1 MTIGDSILLG
11 ILQGI
16 TEFLPVSSSGHLAVA
31 QQIMN
36 VSQPGVNFEIA
47 LHLGTLLSIFVV
59 LGKDIRDV
67 LVSLKSKQTQR
78 LILFVIIGTVPAAI
92 MGLSLKSEIS
102 AASEYLPMVG
112 VGFLVSALFLFL
124 MRFASNINVKMNI
137 TKTIIIGF
145 AQAAA
150 LFAGMSRSGMTIS
163 SARLMGIESKEAFR
177 FSFFLAIPA
186 ILGSGILLLRDL
198 STEATAD
205 DNILVMFV
213 GAVAAFVV
221 GIGALL
227 ILRRFLMRGKL
238 HWLGFYCLAMGIISL
253 LI

>member
-47 LHLGTLLSIFVV
+47 VHLGTLLSIFVV
-59 LGKDIRDV
+59 LGKDLRDV
-67 LVSLKSKQTQR
+67 IMNLTSPQNQR
-78 LILFVIIGTVPAAI
+78 LILFVFIGTLPAAFF
-92 MGLSLKSEIS
+92 GLTMKSEIS
-102 AASEYLPMVG
+102 ALSEYLPAVG
-112 VGFLVSALFLFL
+112 AGFFVSALFLFL
-124 MRFASNINVKMNI
+124 MRFATSISLKMNS
-137 TKTIIIGF
+137 TKAIILGF

-150 LFAGMSRSGMTIS
+150 LLAGISRSGMTIS

-186 ILGSGILLLRDL
+186 ILGSGILLLKDL
-198 STEATAD
+198 STEVVVS
-205 DNILVMFV
+205 DNILIMIT
-213 GAVAAFVV
+213 GALAAFVV
-221 GIGALL
+221 GIGALQ
-227 ILRRFLMRGKL
+227 ILRKFLMRGKL
-238 HWLGFYCLAMGIISL
+238 HWLGFYCLTMGIISF

>member
-112 VGFLVSALFLFL
+112 VGFLVSALFLFM

-150 LFAGMSRSGMTIS
+150 LFAGISRSGMTIS
-163 SARLMGIESKEAFR
+163 SARLMGIHAKEAFR

-198 STEATAD
+198 STEAAAD

-227 ILRRFLMRGKL
+227 ILRRFLMSGKL

>member
-92 MGLSLKSEIS
+92 IGLLMKSEIS

-112 VGFLVSALFLFL
+112 VGFLVSALFLFM

-150 LFAGMSRSGMTIS
+150 LFAGISRSGMTIS
-163 SARLMGIESKEAFR
+163 SARLMGIHAKEAFR

-198 STEATAD
+198 STEAAAD
-205 DNILVMFV
+205 GNILVMFV

-227 ILRRFLMRGKL
+227 ILRRFLMSGKL

>member
-102 AASEYLPMVG
+102 AASECLPMVG
-112 VGFLVSALFLFL
+112 VGFLVSALFLFM

-150 LFAGMSRSGMTIS
+150 LFAGISRSGMTIS
-163 SARLMGIESKEAFR
+163 SARLMGIHAKEAFR

-198 STEATAD
+198 STEAAAD
-205 DNILVMFV
+205 GNILVMFV

-221 GIGALL
+221 GHWCASNFTQISHEWKVTLAWILL
-227 ILRRFLMRGKL
+227 SGY
-238 HWLGFYCLAMGIISL
+238 GNY
-253 LI
+253 

>member
-124 MRFASNINVKMNI
+124 MRFVSNINVKMNI

-150 LFAGMSRSGMTIS
+150 LFAGISRSGMTIS
-163 SARLMGIESKEAFR
+163 SLDSWEFTQRKR
-177 FSFFLAIPA
+177 FDFLFFSPFPPFLVQGFFCSETCQLKQQQTAIF
-186 ILGSGILLLRDL
+186 L
-198 STEATAD
+198 S
-205 DNILVMFV
+205 
-213 GAVAAFVV
+213 
-221 GIGALL
+221 
-227 ILRRFLMRGKL
+227 
-238 HWLGFYCLAMGIISL
+238 CL
-253 LI
+253 

>member
-124 MRFASNINVKMNI
+124 MRFVSNINVKMNI

-150 LFAGMSRSGMTIS
+150 LFAGISRSGMTIS

-177 FSFFLAIPA
+177 FSFSSPFPPFLVQGFFCSETCQLKQQQTTIF
-186 ILGSGILLLRDL
+186 L
-198 STEATAD
+198 S
-205 DNILVMFV
+205 
-213 GAVAAFVV
+213 
-221 GIGALL
+221 
-227 ILRRFLMRGKL
+227 
-238 HWLGFYCLAMGIISL
+238 CL
-253 LI
+253 